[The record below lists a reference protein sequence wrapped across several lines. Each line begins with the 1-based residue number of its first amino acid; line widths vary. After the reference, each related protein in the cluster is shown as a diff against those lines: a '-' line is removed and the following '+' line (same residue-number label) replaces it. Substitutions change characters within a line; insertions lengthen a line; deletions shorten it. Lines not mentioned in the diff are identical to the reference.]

1 MKILHS
7 SEQIRILLNYL
18 SEFFQIDS
26 QLSLTTYE
34 THLIVRVKIQLRLP
48 VITGNLNQGSCLAKI
63 ANRL

>member
-48 VITGNLNQGSCLAKI
+48 VITGNLNQGSWLAKI